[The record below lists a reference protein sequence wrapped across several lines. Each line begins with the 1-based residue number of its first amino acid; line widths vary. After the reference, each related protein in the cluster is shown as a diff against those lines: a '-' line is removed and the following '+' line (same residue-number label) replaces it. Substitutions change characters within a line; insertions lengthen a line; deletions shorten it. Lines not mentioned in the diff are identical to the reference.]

1 MKTRKQAVP
10 QASEGGTMKEA
21 IASWLFD
28 NGPVRAAVC
37 SSILFLAAVA
47 AVVLVVITAPAV
59 LVISV
64 WAAFML
70 FMGAKWGLSNREI
83 RQARREFQRK
93 YGT

>member
-1 MKTRKQAVP
+1 
-10 QASEGGTMKEA
+10 MKEA

-37 SSILFLAAVA
+37 SSILFLAAAA
-47 AVVLVVITAPAV
+47 AVVVAAITAPAV

-64 WAAFML
+64 WAAFVT
-70 FMGAKWGLSNREI
+70 FMGALWGLRNRKARLI
-83 RQARREFQRK
+83 RRVRQRK